1 MHMNAEKKVSITG
14 YGSISAAGENSSTAL
29 ANLLRGQAMPT
40 MTGGEFFPGDF
51 IAPCF
56 QIKDSWIENSSHV
69 ADIPGLIKAEVN
81 RTITLALI
89 AIKEGLGRAGYE
101 LEELQAKRVG
111 IALGTTVGCT
121 FHNEEYY
128 KTWSEGGE
136 PDRFALTTYLKANL
150 SARIQEILQVHG
162 PRVVITNACASGT
175 DAIGVAKTWLQQD
188 ICDVAIAGGADELS
202 RIACHGFKSLMLV
215 SDKVCTPFDR
225 NRKGLNLGEG
235 AGVFVMESVLLAQ
248 KRGVTP
254 HGYVLGYG
262 IAGDAYHPTAPHP
275 EARGLQLAIRKAM
288 AEAGIQK
295 KDIAMINAHGTG
307 TPANDQA
314 ETGGLTALGFSDDI
328 VPVVST
334 KGVTGHTL
342 GAAGGVE
349 AVFALMALNTGQV
362 AGTVGCSELDPA
374 FTFAPIEQGNLISL
388 KGRIGLSQSLA
399 FGGSNA
405 ALVLEGRG

>member
-1 MHMNAEKKVSITG
+1 MHMITEKKVSITG
-14 YGSISAAGENSSTAL
+14 YGSISASGENSSSAQ
-29 ANLLRGQAMPT
+29 ANLLKGQAMPT
-40 MTGGEFFPGDF
+40 MIGSEFFPGDF
-51 IAPCF
+51 IGPCF
-56 QIKDSWIENSSHV
+56 QIEDSWIEKSSHV
-69 ADIPGLIKAEVN
+69 ADTPGLIRAEVN

-89 AIKEGLGRAGYE
+89 AIKEGLGRSGYE

-128 KTWSEGGE
+128 KIWREGGD

-188 ICDVAIAGGADELS
+188 LCDVAIAGGADELS

-215 SDKVCTPFDR
+215 SDKVCTPFDC

-235 AGVFVMESVLLAQ
+235 AGILIMESESLAQ

-254 HGYVLGYG
+254 YGRVLGYG

-288 AEAGIQK
+288 TEAGIQK
-295 KDIAMINAHGTG
+295 EDIAMINAHGTG

-314 ETGGLTALGFSDDI
+314 ETGGLTALGFSDDS

-349 AVFALMALNTGQV
+349 AVFALMALNAGEV